1 MTLWWLLVLLCYC
14 CQKSKQK
21 TFHALLCIKP
31 SMLNK
36 RRSSDSMSIIIYTT
50 FCQIKYC
57 HLFWN
62 DTSSC
67 WYNAI
72 LYENI
77 YIFLHIDIAHTH
89 FKYLFINFS
98 SFFTGNTTKNS
109 VKITFF
115 VQIVGNNSCVT
126 WPYIYL
132 FIFSIVN
139 KKVSKCLEK
148 LL

>member
-36 RRSSDSMSIIIYTT
+36 KRSSDSMSIIIHDILSNKILS
-50 FCQIKYC
+50 FILK
-57 HLFWN
+57 
-62 DTSSC
+62 
-67 WYNAI
+67 WYKF
-72 LYENI
+72 LLVRQNI
-77 YIFLHIDIAHTH
+77 YIFLHIDIAYTH

-115 VQIVGNNSCVT
+115 VRIVGNNSCVT
-126 WPYIYL
+126 WPYIYF

-139 KKVSKCLEK
+139 KRGSKCLEK